1 MQRLH
6 EPLVTHEVAGHV
18 HVPVVDQDPV
28 LLQRQHN
35 HSNSDNSDNNHN
47 NNHNNNIITISRQ
60 QVD

>member
-6 EPLVTHEVAGHV
+6 KPLVTHEVAGHV

-28 LLQRQHN
+28 LLQQQHKR
-35 HSNSDNSDNNHN
+35 SNSDNSDNSDNSSM
-47 NNHNNNIITISRQ
+47 ITISRQ

>member
-1 MQRLH
+1 MQRLY

-35 HSNSDNSDNNHN
+35 HSNSDDNDNNDNDN
-47 NNHNNNIITISRQ
+47 NIIITISRQ